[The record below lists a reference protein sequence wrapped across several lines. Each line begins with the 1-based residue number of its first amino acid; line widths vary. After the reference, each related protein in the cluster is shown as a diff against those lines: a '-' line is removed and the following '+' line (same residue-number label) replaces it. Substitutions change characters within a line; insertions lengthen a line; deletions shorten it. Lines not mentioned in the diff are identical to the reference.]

1 MEKTYDLITEILSEK
16 NIIRTVYI
24 NPIDIRIYQ

>member
-1 MEKTYDLITEILSEK
+1 MEKTYDLITEISEK